1 MIHVDDRQIAS
12 RELQTDEECFHIERI
27 VEDGVRDVGPDDR
40 SDAAVSAGRSVES
53 FDVVV
58 LHREPQLVV

>member
-1 MIHVDDRQIAS
+1 MAHVDDR
-12 RELQTDEECFHIERI
+12 RELQTDDECFHAGRI
-27 VEDGVRDVGPDDR
+27 VEDGVRDVDPDEC